1 MLSED
6 EVYGTEIGNTWL
18 MAQKPEIRGLHRL
31 DSVTCEGVD
40 AVVTLFMPLFI
51 FSC

>member
-1 MLSED
+1 MVD
-6 EVYGTEIGNTWL
+6 GTEIGNTWL
-18 MAQKPEIRGLHRL
+18 MAQKLAIRGLHHL

-51 FSC
+51 FFSC